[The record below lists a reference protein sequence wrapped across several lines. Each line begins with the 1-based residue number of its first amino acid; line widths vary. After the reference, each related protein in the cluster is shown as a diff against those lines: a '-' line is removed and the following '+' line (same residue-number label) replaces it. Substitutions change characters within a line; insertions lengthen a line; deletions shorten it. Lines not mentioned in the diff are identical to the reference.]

1 MAPDPHVLVLGYP
14 KCGNVWLRALL
25 ADLLRAGGVDFR
37 QVMAQH
43 PIASALETM
52 DLGIRNQA
60 RQDQVRFDP
69 LRAYQDIPMVFSW
82 AIPDIHAYAA
92 ATSMAHSHS
101 PWQPAID
108 SFIRAFSHRV
118 LIVRDP
124 RDVAVSWSRW
134 IFTPF
139 NRLHRPTVHQSPD
152 ALLRSDLPIRA
163 QEWNVHQR
171 SWLEEAP
178 ADPTLHLVFYEQLV
192 ADTPGEL
199 GRMARHLG
207 LDVPDEAMEN
217 VAASHAL
224 GEMRKKQPHH
234 IFRGHW
240 GGWREHL
247 DDRQVLQVQ
256 QACGRM
262 MKALGY
268 PLTRADCEGWTPA
281 ALRPP
286 ARPAASPPAAAAPR
300 ATP

>member
-1 MAPDPHVLVLGYP
+1 MAPDPHLLALGYP

-37 QVMAQH
+37 QIMERH
-43 PIASALETM
+43 PIAPVLESM
-52 DLGIRNQA
+52 DLGIRDQA
-60 RQDQVRFDP
+60 RQDQVRFEA
-69 LRAYQDIPMVFSW
+69 LRAYQDIPMVFTW

-139 NRLHRPTVHQSPD
+139 NRLHRPTVHESPD

>member
-43 PIASALETM
+43 PIAPALETM

-139 NRLHRPTVHQSPD
+139 NRLHRPTVHESPD

-268 PLTRADCEGWTPA
+268 PLTRADGEGWTPA

-300 ATP
+300 ATR

>member
-43 PIASALETM
+43 PIAPALETM
-52 DLGIRNQA
+52 DLGIRDQA

-171 SWLEEAP
+171 SCLEEAP

>member
-43 PIASALETM
+43 PIAPALETM
-52 DLGIRNQA
+52 DLGIRDQA

>member
-1 MAPDPHVLVLGYP
+1 MPPDPHVLVLGYP
-14 KCGNVWLRALL
+14 KCGNVWLRALM

-37 QVMAQH
+37 QVMEAH
-43 PIASALETM
+43 PIAPALETM
-52 DLGIRNQA
+52 DLGIRDQA

-108 SFIRAFSHRV
+108 PFIRAFSHRV

-139 NRLHRPTVHQSPD
+139 NRLHRPTVHPSPD

-207 LDVPDEAMEN
+207 LDVADNALER

-234 IFRGHW
+234 SLPSCA
-240 GGWREHL
+240 E
-247 DDRQVLQVQ
+247 
-256 QACGRM
+256 
-262 MKALGY
+262 
-268 PLTRADCEGWTPA
+268 PA
-281 ALRPP
+281 AFGRWGWWRAVCRRSSAGMFRCGIRRPSGGPIRSIRPSTWNGCWRTTRLRSVC
-286 ARPAASPPAAAAPR
+286 RTTR
-300 ATP
+300 

>member
-1 MAPDPHVLVLGYP
+1 VAPDPHVLVLGYP
-14 KCGNVWLRALL
+14 KCGNVWLRGLL
-25 ADLLRAGGVDFR
+25 ADLLRAAGIKFR
-37 QVMAQH
+37 QLMPDYPVAQ
-43 PIASALETM
+43 ALETM
-52 DLGIRNQA
+52 DLGIRDQA
-60 RQDQVRFDP
+60 RQDQVRFEP
-69 LRAYQDIPMVFSW
+69 LRAYQHIPMVFRW

-101 PWQPAID
+101 PWKPAID
-108 SFIRAFSHRV
+108 PFVRAFSHRV
-118 LIVRDP
+118 LIIRDP

-139 NRLHRPTVHQSPD
+139 NRLHRPTVYDSPD
-152 ALLRSDLPIRA
+152 ALLRGDLPLRA
-163 QEWNVHQR
+163 QEWTVHQR
-171 SWLEEAP
+171 SWLEDAP

-192 ADTPGEL
+192 ADTPREL
-199 GRMARHLG
+199 GRIARHLD
-207 LDVPDEAMEN
+207 LDVSDEALDR

-234 IFRGHW
+234 VFRGHW

-268 PLTRADCEGWTPA
+268 PLTRADCDGWTPA
-281 ALRPP
+281 ALHPP
-286 ARPAASPPAAAAPR
+286 VGPASSSATALAPR
-300 ATP
+300 ASP

>member
-43 PIASALETM
+43 PIAPALETM
-52 DLGIRNQA
+52 DLGIRDQA

-124 RDVAVSWSRW
+124 RDVTVSWSRW

-171 SWLEEAP
+171 SCLEEAP

>member
-1 MAPDPHVLVLGYP
+1 MPPDPHVLVLGYP

-43 PIASALETM
+43 PIAPALETM
-52 DLGIRNQA
+52 DLGIRDQA

-82 AIPDIHAYAA
+82 AIPDIRAYAA

-108 SFIRAFSHRV
+108 PFIRAFSHRV

-207 LDVPDEAMEN
+207 LDVADN
-217 VAASHAL
+217 AL
-224 GEMRKKQPHH
+224 AGEMVPATKSGQDAS
-234 IFRGHW
+234 FSNF
-240 GGWREHL
+240 GGLHL
-247 DDRQVLQVQ
+247 FIRTL
-256 QACGRM
+256 
-262 MKALGY
+262 
-268 PLTRADCEGWTPA
+268 TPA
-281 ALRPP
+281 SKSACLIPLV
-286 ARPAASPPAAAAPR
+286 
-300 ATP
+300 

>member
-1 MAPDPHVLVLGYP
+1 M
-14 KCGNVWLRALL
+14 

-43 PIASALETM
+43 PIAPALETM
-52 DLGIRNQA
+52 DLGIRDQA
-60 RQDQVRFDP
+60 RQDQVRLEP
-69 LRAYQDIPMVFSW
+69 LRAYQDIPMVFRW

-101 PWQPAID
+101 PWKPAID
-108 SFIRAFSHRV
+108 PFVRAFSHRV
-118 LIVRDP
+118 LIIRDP

-139 NRLHRPTVHQSPD
+139 NRLHRPTVYDSPD
-152 ALLRSDLPIRA
+152 ALLRGDLPLRA
-163 QEWNVHQR
+163 QEWTVHQR
-171 SWLEEAP
+171 SWLEDAP

-192 ADTPGEL
+192 ADTPREL
-199 GRMARHLG
+199 GRIARHLD
-207 LDVPDEAMEN
+207 LDVSDEALDR

-234 IFRGHW
+234 VFRGHW

-268 PLTRADCEGWTPA
+268 PLTRADCDGWTPA
-281 ALRPP
+281 ALHPP
-286 ARPAASPPAAAAPR
+286 VGPASSSATALAPR
-300 ATP
+300 ASP